1 MKLLNQIRNITLL
14 MYHKFH
20 NLFNSNNKSLAYFI
34 IIMFITILYYSILMK
49 LINPEV
55 TYIIAPTSSG
65 VFIQFTNNSLSANY
79 TTEIVTHRI
88 TSSTPIIT
96 TKTFHP
102 QRRHHH
108 HHHHRRRPRY
118 GHKKMRLRKVK
129 SLNIIKSKFQVHS
142 RLNWKTKNNND
153 VLSQKFFPPLYLNH
167 SFCLNQSNFHIDNE
181 KYIKFK
187 KYRQIIN
194 LPNVLRVFNISQW
207 FKIKPTICQ
216 SSKINLL
223 IIIFSPI
230 IDHSIRYKIRQTW
243 GSIKYILSDTI
254 INKQYFNGLNII
266 EHLFIVN
273 ITKYKF
279 KQNSIHIQNL
289 LKEAQYEKDILILC
303 LNHLQNN
310 LASLY
315 LLTSE
320 FLLNSCKHSIDFVLF
335 INQDLFPNLNALIQ
349 YTNSKLLHLTSN
361 TLKQNHNPSIYC
373 IPMIQKHI
381 EYNKRFNNLYKNNLP
396 IWQGNIYPTY
406 CDIKTGGFLLL
417 FKTMKQWYTCSHLYI
432 PFNPIQVYLTG
443 FIRYIAKIDI
453 ENYWINYWSISNL
466 LPSVSLNK
474 KSKKYLFFQK
484 SINQNS
490 RVWKSVFR
498 ATLS

>member
-1 MKLLNQIRNITLL
+1 
-14 MYHKFH
+14 
-20 NLFNSNNKSLAYFI
+20 
-34 IIMFITILYYSILMK
+34 MK

-65 VFIQFTNNSLSANY
+65 IFIEFTNNSLSTNY

-102 QRRHHH
+102 QRL
-108 HHHHRRRPRY
+108 HHHRRRPRY
-118 GHKKMRLRKVK
+118 GHKKMRLR
-129 SLNIIKSKFQVHS
+129 
-142 RLNWKTKNNND
+142 
-153 VLSQKFFPPLYLNH
+153 
-167 SFCLNQSNFHIDNE
+167 
-181 KYIKFK
+181 
-187 KYRQIIN
+187 
-194 LPNVLRVFNISQW
+194 
-207 FKIKPTICQ
+207 KPTICQ

-361 TLKQNHNPSIYC
+361 TLKQNYNPSIYC

-381 EYNKRFNNLYKNNLP
+381 GYNKRFNNLYKNNLP

>member
-1 MKLLNQIRNITLL
+1 MRLLNHIRNMTFLI
-14 MYHKFH
+14 YHKFH
-20 NLFNSNNKSLAYFI
+20 NLFNSNNKCLAYFI

-49 LINPEV
+49 LINLEV
-55 TYIIAPTSSG
+55 KYIIAPTSSRK
-65 VFIQFTNNSLSANY
+65 FIQFTNNSLSTNY
-79 TTEIVTHRI
+79 TTEILTHRI

-102 QRRHHH
+102 QRH
-108 HHHHRRRPRY
+108 HHHHRPRY
-118 GHKKMRLRKVK
+118 GHRKMRLRKVK
-129 SLNIIKSKFQVHS
+129 SLKSKFQIHS
-142 RLNWKTKNNND
+142 RLNWKTKENNH
-153 VLSQKFFPPLYLNH
+153 VFSQNFFPPLYLNH
-167 SFCLNQSNFHIDNE
+167 SFCLNQSNFYINNE
-181 KYIKFK
+181 KYIKLK

-194 LPNVLRVFNISQW
+194 LTNVLTLFNISQW
-207 FKIKPTICQ
+207 LKIKPNICQ
-216 SSKINLL
+216 STKINLL
-223 IIIFSPI
+223 IIIFSPM
-230 IDHSIRYKIRQTW
+230 IDNSIRYKIRQTW

-254 INKQYFNGLNII
+254 INKQYSNGLNII

-273 ITKYKF
+273 ITKHKF
-279 KQNSIHIQNL
+279 KQNSIKIQNL
-289 LKEAQYEKDILILC
+289 LNEAQYEKDILLLF
-303 LNHLQNN
+303 LNNLQNN

-315 LLTSE
+315 ILTSE
-320 FLLNSCKHSIDFVLF
+320 FLLNYCKNSIDFVLF

-361 TLKQNHNPSIYC
+361 TLKQNNNNNNPSMYC
-373 IPMIQKHI
+373 IPIIQKHV
-381 EYNKRFNNLYKNNLP
+381 EFNSRFKHLFKNHLP
-396 IWQGNIYPTY
+396 LWQGNIYPTY

-417 FKTMKQWYTCSHLYI
+417 FKTMKQWYTCSRLYI

-443 FIRYIAKIDI
+443 FIRYVAKIDI
-453 ENYWINYWSISNL
+453 ENYWINYWSIGNL